1 MLTTTMKKKTTFTL
15 ISIFSF
21 LMLFAQLKPNTD
33 YIKENTY
40 YFEVNE
46 SNIEGKGAAILQKSI
61 EESQFF
67 ILGEEHFSAQISK
80 FTNAI
85 IPILANHNYK
95 YFVAEIGP
103 NSATKI
109 TSLIKSGKSLYNFN
123 TKVNDYVGEIP
134 VPFFEGKEDE
144 IFFKNAI
151 NNGFEFW
158 GIDQEYL
165 TAQIFLID
173 EIYNLSKN
181 KSSLESSYNK
191 AKAYLIRETKK
202 GVQDYKYELFT
213 ELLKSSVVNKFF
225 KNTDTTNLKS
235 QKIITDLRDSWEVYR
250 LREVKDYY
258 SSLHKRLNIMQN
270 NFTDYYSKAKK
281 NDVLP
286 KAIIKIGGKHASK
299 GRSLDN
305 IFDIGNFAM
314 ELANFNNKKSTTV
327 LMFPSSYLNDDGSID
342 NNIDT
347 EDEVFIRPL
356 IDIANEKW
364 ILIDLNKIEAF
375 SWKNI
380 IEYKSLKDYMYR
392 FDYLIITPPSKA
404 ATPNYRK
411 L

>member
-1 MLTTTMKKKTTFTL
+1 MKKETTFTL
-15 ISIFSF
+15 IGIFSF
-21 LMLFAQLKPNTD
+21 LISFAQQKSDTD

-67 ILGEEHFSAQISK
+67 VLGEEHFSAQISK

-85 IPILANHNYK
+85 IPILANQNYK

-109 TSLIKSGKSLYNFN
+109 ASLIKLGKSLYNFN
-123 TKVNDYVGEIP
+123 TEVNDFVGEIP
-134 VPFFEGKEDE
+134 VPFFDGKEDE
-144 IFFKNAI
+144 SFLKNAI
-151 NNGFEFW
+151 NNGFELW

-173 EIYNLSKN
+173 EMYNLSKN
-181 KSSLESSYNK
+181 KSSLESSYK
-191 AKAYLIRETKK
+191 EAKVYLTNETKK
-202 GVQDYKYELFT
+202 SMLNDDYKLFT
-213 ELLKSSVVNKFF
+213 ELLKSSIVNQFF
-225 KNTDTTNLKS
+225 KKTDTTNLKI
-235 QKIITDLRDSWEVYR
+235 QKIITDLKDSWEVYR
-250 LREVKDYY
+250 LREVNDYY
-258 SSLHKRLNIMQN
+258 SSLHKRLNIMQS
-270 NFTDYYSKAKK
+270 NFTDYYSKAKEV
-281 NDVLP
+281 DALP

-327 LMFPSSYLNDDGSID
+327 LMFPSSYLNDDGSTD
-342 NNIDT
+342 NNIDK

-356 IDIANEKW
+356 INKANEKW
-364 ILIDLNKIEAF
+364 ILIDLKKIEEF
-375 SWKNI
+375 SWKNK

-392 FDYLIITPPSKA
+392 FDYLIITPPSKSQI
-404 ATPNYRK
+404 PNYRK
-411 L
+411 